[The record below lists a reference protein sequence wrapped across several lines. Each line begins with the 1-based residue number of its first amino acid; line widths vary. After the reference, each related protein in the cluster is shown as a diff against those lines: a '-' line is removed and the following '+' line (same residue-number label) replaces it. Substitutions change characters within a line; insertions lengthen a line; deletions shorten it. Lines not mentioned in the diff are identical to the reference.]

1 MHSFKINREFF
12 TLIHSFTQTIQ
23 TYTQEKKQYLSASA
37 ISKAP
42 ITLVSKCQLD
52 TKNTQL
58 QQTLMSADYYRATN
72 RILSKRAER
81 DLNAFP
87 LTQCCNSWMLG
98 NKFQTSF
105 PSLHSRGCFI
115 LKQMK
120 NLRQSDLCR
129 EQGTFTD
136 ITCICICTHR
146 HTGQILQTLKAIFSP
161 HYHCNGVCEAAQPAT
176 CTSASAKPQLVCSHC
191 RDCNGSSFPESL

>member
-1 MHSFKINREFF
+1 M
-12 TLIHSFTQTIQ
+12 T
-23 TYTQEKKQYLSASA
+23 
-37 ISKAP
+37 
-42 ITLVSKCQLD
+42 
-52 TKNTQL
+52 
-58 QQTLMSADYYRATN
+58 ADYYRATN

-81 DLNAFP
+81 DLNYFTLAR
-87 LTQCCNSWMLG
+87 CCNSWMLG

-129 EQGTFTD
+129 ERGTFTD

-146 HTGQILQTLKAIFSP
+146 HTGQIFQTLKAVFLP
-161 HYHCNGVCEAAQPAT
+161 HYQCNGVCEAAQPAIR
-176 CTSASAKPQLVCSHC
+176 TSASADMTKAQLVCSHC
-191 RDCNGSSFPESL
+191 WDCNGSFFPESLWMAYSLEMAGPSLFLMDSQLPEWFLGYSGSPCKTQ

>member
-1 MHSFKINREFF
+1 
-12 TLIHSFTQTIQ
+12 
-23 TYTQEKKQYLSASA
+23 
-37 ISKAP
+37 
-42 ITLVSKCQLD
+42 
-52 TKNTQL
+52 
-58 QQTLMSADYYRATN
+58 MSADYYRATN

-87 LTQCCNSWMLG
+87 LARCCNSWMLG

-105 PSLHSRGCFI
+105 PSLHSQGCFI

-129 EQGTFTD
+129 EKGTFTD

-146 HTGQILQTLKAIFSP
+146 HTGQILQTLKAVFF
-161 HYHCNGVCEAAQPAT
+161 AT
-176 CTSASAKPQLVCSHC
+176 LSMQRSLQGSSASYLRISQCRYDKASAGLQPLQRLQWLFLSWVLVKGIQFRNGWAKPISHGFIVT
-191 RDCNGSSFPESL
+191 RVVSWVQW

>member
-1 MHSFKINREFF
+1 
-12 TLIHSFTQTIQ
+12 
-23 TYTQEKKQYLSASA
+23 
-37 ISKAP
+37 
-42 ITLVSKCQLD
+42 
-52 TKNTQL
+52 
-58 QQTLMSADYYRATN
+58 MSADYYRATN

-87 LTQCCNSWMLG
+87 LAWCCNSWMLG

-105 PSLHSRGCFI
+105 PSLHSQGCFI

-129 EQGTFTD
+129 EKGTFTD

-146 HTGQILQTLKAIFSP
+146 HTGQILQTLKAVFLP
-161 HYHCNGVCEAAQPAT
+161 HYQCNEVCKAAQPAT
-176 CTSASAKPQLVCSHC
+176 CASASADMTKPQLVCSHC
-191 RDCNGSSFPESL
+191 RDCNGSSFPESLWKAYSLEMAGPSLFLMDS

>member
-1 MHSFKINREFF
+1 
-12 TLIHSFTQTIQ
+12 
-23 TYTQEKKQYLSASA
+23 
-37 ISKAP
+37 
-42 ITLVSKCQLD
+42 
-52 TKNTQL
+52 
-58 QQTLMSADYYRATN
+58 MSDDYYRATN

-87 LTQCCNSWMLG
+87 VAQCCNSWMLG

-105 PSLHSRGCFI
+105 SSLHSWECFI
-115 LKQMK
+115 LNQMK

-129 EQGTFTD
+129 EQGTFAD

-161 HYHCNGVCEAAQPAT
+161 HCHCNGVCEAAQPAT
-176 CTSASAKPQLVCSHC
+176 CASASAKPQLVCSHG
-191 RDCNGSSFPESL
+191 RNCNGSSFSWVLVKGIPYRNGWAKPIPHGFPVTE